1 MAMSLCRHSVYD
13 AFMYSMYVVLHG
25 CRIQHNTRKQS
36 QCIVLSFILSLTL
49 FHSLLYSAKED
60 AIAEKIVSE
69 ALEYT
74 KECIRR
80 AVERDPRYN
89 GVKRRQQEVKVCHDT
104 LLSFRVLIH
113 HAVCALV

>member
-1 MAMSLCRHSVYD
+1 MVVEYNTTHGNSRSVLCS
-13 AFMYSMYVVLHG
+13 
-25 CRIQHNTRKQS
+25 
-36 QCIVLSFILSLTL
+36 LSFSPSLSFTL
-49 FHSLLYSAKED
+49 SFFHSLLYSAMED

-104 LLSFRVLIH
+104 LLSFRVWIH